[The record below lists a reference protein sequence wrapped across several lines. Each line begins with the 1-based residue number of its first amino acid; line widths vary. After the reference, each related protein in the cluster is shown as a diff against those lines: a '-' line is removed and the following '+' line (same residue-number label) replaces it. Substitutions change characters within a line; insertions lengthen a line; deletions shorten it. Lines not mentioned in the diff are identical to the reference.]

1 MQLSDIRVGDV
12 LRVREWDDM
21 AQQYRIDSDGDID
34 MPQGYFFK
42 AMRITCGSQFIIGEI
57 DGALLY
63 PENTEEFPL
72 IEDGYGYF
80 AEMLEPY
87 FIPDELDDINNI
99 DEILFL

>member
-21 AQQYRIDSDGDID
+21 AQQYRIDRDGDID

-42 AMRITCGSQFIIGEI
+42 YMRNTCGSQFIIGEI
-57 DGALLY
+57 DDELLY
-63 PENTEEFPL
+63 PENMEEFPL
-72 IEDGYGYF
+72 IKDGYVYY
-80 AEMLEPY
+80 ADMLEPY
-87 FIPDELDDINNI
+87 FIPDELDDIDNI